1 LIDALTLTLEAEF
14 RTAIEAAGADDG
26 VCVVMTGWPHVGLAH
41 LNNGE
46 R

>member
-1 LIDALTLTLEAEF
+1 MLEAEF

-26 VCVVMTGWPHVGLAH
+26 ECVVMTRWPHTGLAH
-41 LNNGE
+41 PNNGE